1 MLRILYC
8 TIFLVFDLLILALYG
23 IILTYKYIYSKF
35 NKPKIVRTDYDDKT
49 VLFMVHGS
57 SADETQ
63 FILAKYMLGA
73 IPTETINLRGD
84 CVIEEFAEQ
93 IHQRIQELCI
103 KSVILLGVSMGGLA
117 CSYYAHSVKHQI
129 NIKGIITIGTPFLG
143 APLLDYLSKNSLR
156 HQQMSC
162 GSNFLKDLNNS
173 LSKISYPY
181 LTFGSKVDL
190 HVPDKYSIPL
200 VKHAHYTLDYP
211 GHIALTISPY
221 IFRLVKKFYYDNLE
235 SKN

>member
-8 TIFLVFDLLILALYG
+8 IVFIIFDLLILALYG
-23 IILTYKYIYSKF
+23 IILIYKYIHSKI
-35 NKPKIVRTDYDDKT
+35 NKPKISIINYNDKT

-57 SADETQ
+57 SADENQ

-73 IPTETINLRGD
+73 IPTETINLKGD
-84 CVIEEFAEQ
+84 CVIEEFGAQ
-93 IHQRIQELCI
+93 IHERIQELGI

-117 CSYYAHSVKHQI
+117 CSYYAHNIKHQI
-129 NIKGIITIGTPFLG
+129 SIKGIITIGTPFLG

-162 GSNFLKDLNNS
+162 GSNFLKNLNNS
-173 LSKISYPY
+173 LSKTSYPY

-211 GHIALTISPY
+211 GHIALTISHY
-221 IFRLVKKFYYDNLE
+221 IFCLVKKFYCQNAQ
-235 SKN
+235 N